1 MMKIFIRF
9 ERKNC
14 HFISQNI
21 FQPRDVLCGAADE
34 VLQVMKNDR
43 LKDKERKKE
52 VEELLGGLAEERFA
66 VLVNLGKKITDWGQE
81 EKMQTGRGLL
91 ECPFVVKR
99 FMKH

>member
-1 MMKIFIRF
+1 MKIFIRF
-9 ERKNC
+9 ERKDC

-91 ECPFVVKR
+91 ECLFVVKR

>member
-1 MMKIFIRF
+1 MKIFIRF
-9 ERKNC
+9 ERKDC

-91 ECPFVVKR
+91 KCPFVVKR

>member
-1 MMKIFIRF
+1 MRF
-9 ERKNC
+9 L
-14 HFISQNI
+14 FSV
-21 FQPRDVLCGAADE
+21 FLSQPRDVLCGAADE

-81 EKMQTGRGLL
+81 EKMQTGRGFSICQATCRGFSL
-91 ECPFVVKR
+91 CQTR
-99 FMKH
+99 GI

>member
-1 MMKIFIRF
+1 M
-9 ERKNC
+9 
-14 HFISQNI
+14 
-21 FQPRDVLCGAADE
+21 CGAADE

-81 EKMQTGRGLL
+81 EKMQTGRGFSLCQGRGGDL
-91 ECPFVVKR
+91 ACVKVGCSAFVKGP
-99 FMKH
+99 

>member
-1 MMKIFIRF
+1 M
-9 ERKNC
+9 
-14 HFISQNI
+14 
-21 FQPRDVLCGAADE
+21 CGAADE

-81 EKMQTGRGLL
+81 EKMQTGRGFSLCQGRGGGDL
-91 ECPFVVKR
+91 ACVKVGCSAFVKGP
-99 FMKH
+99 

>member
-1 MMKIFIRF
+1 M
-9 ERKNC
+9 
-14 HFISQNI
+14 
-21 FQPRDVLCGAADE
+21 CGAADE

-81 EKMQTGRGLL
+81 EKMQTGRGFSL
-91 ECPFVVKR
+91 CQGR
-99 FMKH
+99 GGGG